1 MFKKYLNIYHFIDE
15 FKESDLINL
24 NPKISLI
31 FRNYHKKIN
40 IELIKQIKSFCKKTR
55 RKFYL
60 SNEIKTAYKLNLD
73 GVYIPSFN
81 KTFKHINFIKRR
93 NFKIIGSAHNVHEIR
108 IKEKQNCDLI
118 FLSPIFKIKKNKK
131 PLGIIRFRNLKNFTK
146 KKVIA
151 LGGVNKKNLKLLKN
165 SGAVGFASISHIKKR
180 PGDKSL
186 GRFINLNYF

>member
-1 MFKKYLNIYHFIDE
+1 MFKKYLKIYHFIDE
-15 FKESDLINL
+15 FKENDLINL
-24 NPKISLI
+24 NPKISII

-40 IELIKQIKSFCKKTR
+40 IELIKQVKSFCKKTQ

-81 KTFKHINFIKRR
+81 KTFKHINFIKKK
-93 NFKIIGSAHNVHEIR
+93 NFKIIGSAHNISEIR

-118 FLSPIFKIKKNKK
+118 FLSPIFKVKQNKK
-131 PLGIIRFRNLKNFTK
+131 FLGILKFRNLKNFTK

-151 LGGVNKKNLKLLKN
+151 LGGINEKNLKLIEN
-165 SGAVGFASISHIKKR
+165 SGAIGFASISYIKKTAQR
-180 PGDKSL
+180 
-186 GRFINLNYF
+186 